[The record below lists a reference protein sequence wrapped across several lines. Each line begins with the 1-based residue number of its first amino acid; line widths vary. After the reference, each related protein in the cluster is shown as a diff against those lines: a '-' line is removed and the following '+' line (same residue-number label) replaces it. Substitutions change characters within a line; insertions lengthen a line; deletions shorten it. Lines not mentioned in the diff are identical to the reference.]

1 MKPTTGKTEEVLNKL
16 LRINNDRVDYYQK
29 ASKKTDELNLKTAL
43 NNMAVESEKN
53 VSALAREI
61 TKSGNEPFE
70 SGLTSRST
78 FYHLR
83 MKMKSLFTGS
93 GSQAILD
100 SCAPGENT
108 IQTAYR
114 VAISSNDLTMQA
126 RQLVRNQQAALK
138 ALYDILIT
146 VKHTPVLV
154 PIIF

>member
-43 NNMAVESEKN
+43 KNMAVESEKN

-61 TKSGNEPFE
+61 TKSGNEPVE

-83 MKMKSLFTGS
+83 MKIKSLFTGS

-108 IQTAYR
+108 IQTAYQA
-114 VAISSNDLTMQA
+114 AISSNDLTMQA